1 MFKIAIIGVGRWG
14 ANHARVLNKLSK
26 DYDLDVIVVD
36 KNLERAK
43 SIAEKF
49 GYSFYE
55 DYMKAWEREK
65 FDASIIAVPTYLHY
79 KVVKDLLP
87 LTDVFV
93 EKPFTVNLNE
103 ARELVKIARKEKRIV
118 QVGHIERFNPVI
130 MALKEELNKRL
141 EKGER
146 LLNLAA
152 ERIGVKPEKIQTY
165 LGVTHDLLVHDM
177 DVAFYLLGVLPVKV
191 WAQALWGE
199 EKYEDEVNTIFAFP
213 KDKIGIFVASRR
225 ALMKRRTLRI
235 QLSQSMLL
243 VDYILQTLTV
253 MEGVHPTRPPLDYLG
268 VLASYQAVHYYEK
281 RTLRGEEN
289 EPLLLED
296 KHFIETVKH
305 GKTPLVNE
313 VDGYISIKC
322 IEAVLKSAREGVPV
336 ELTWEED
343 FVCEKYPTCR

>member
-1 MFKIAIIGVGRWG
+1 
-14 ANHARVLNKLSK
+14 
-26 DYDLDVIVVD
+26 
-36 KNLERAK
+36 
-43 SIAEKF
+43 
-49 GYSFYE
+49 
-55 DYMKAWEREK
+55 
-65 FDASIIAVPTYLHY
+65 
-79 KVVKDLLP
+79 
-87 LTDVFV
+87 
-93 EKPFTVNLNE
+93 
-103 ARELVKIARKEKRIV
+103 
-118 QVGHIERFNPVI
+118 
-130 MALKEELNKRL
+130 
-141 EKGER
+141 
-146 LLNLAA
+146 
-152 ERIGVKPEKIQTY
+152 
-165 LGVTHDLLVHDM
+165 M